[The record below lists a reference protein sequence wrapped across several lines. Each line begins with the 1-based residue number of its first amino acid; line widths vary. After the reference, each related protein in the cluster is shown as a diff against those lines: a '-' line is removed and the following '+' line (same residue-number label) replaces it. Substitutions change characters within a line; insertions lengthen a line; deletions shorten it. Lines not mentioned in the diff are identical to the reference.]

1 MTIKVW
7 GIIEGPIDLDEV
19 DYEDEEDEDELPD
32 DAGWFMVCKTEID
45 GKIEPCN
52 FYFRSMD
59 DAYAFQKHFYTSI
72 EPLII
77 DDFYKEKMM

>member
-19 DYEDEEDEDELPD
+19 DYEDDEDEYELPN

-45 GKIEPCN
+45 GKIQPAN
-52 FYFRSMD
+52 FWFESMN
-59 DAYAFQKHFYTSI
+59 DAYEWQKHFARSI
-72 EPLII
+72 EPLIV
-77 DDFYKEKMM
+77 DDKYKEYMT